1 MKKTLLLALMAT
13 AASMT
18 LAEQKTVK
26 FDFTQP
32 TVFGYEAP
40 EVSAGTNVPVGDVIT
55 LDGVTVTP
63 LTEGTTKCRFYNS
76 NNAITFR
83 LAKDCSIEIAAGGKT
98 ITSLS
103 MTGANNVYESNFS
116 SNQTNGW
123 NETSWTGEAESITIV
138 RTNATIQIASLEVTY
153 ETGGGSDKPV
163 FTTESYVGITAEG
176 LAPEFANSPE
186 PVEGTMTVNFGT
198 DNVDAI
204 ALSSSSPKN
213 VVETEPG
220 VFPGWDEWNTPEWKQ
235 KNVNMHDKKD
245 GYVPPYLYWIEGTGN
260 PVVETFPEAVM
271 TDGNPT
277 GTWRP
282 NYTYYE
288 ADGSKGMPIQGLYY
302 KFNVKKDGDLKIFVW
317 SNKGGRNTFIVDE
330 STQKAIPYEK
340 EGYVQAVQE
349 PIEVT
354 LKDINGADSA
364 TATINKMRFLSNRQ
378 IDSLHFTN
386 KNLFTADTTFV
397 NDALTGP
404 ERVAAE
410 NVARIDTTD
419 IKPWVIGHGNRPFY
433 GWLTIKAE
441 AGKTYWL
448 FQDSSQIG
456 FGGYDFTYE
465 GTAAIEEISDK
476 TVPAG
481 NGKIYDLS
489 GRQVK
494 SMTSGN
500 LYVKNGKKILVR

>member
-40 EVSAGTNVPVGDVIT
+40 EAGAFTNVPVGDVIT
-55 LDGVTVTP
+55 LDGVTVTT

-76 NNAITFR
+76 NDAITFR

-123 NETSWTGEAESITIV
+123 NETSWSGEAESITIV
-138 RTNATIQIASLEVTY
+138 RTNGTIQMATLEVTY

-198 DNVDAI
+198 DNVDVV
-204 ALSSSSPKN
+204 ALASSTPKD
-213 VVETEPG
+213 VMETEPG
-220 VFPGWDEWNTPEWKQ
+220 VFPGWAEWNVPEWKQ
-235 KNVNMHDKKD
+235 KNFNLHDKKD
-245 GYVPPYLYWIEGTGN
+245 GYEPPYLYWIEGTGN
-260 PVVETFPEAVM
+260 PVVEIGQEANM
-271 TDGNPT
+271 TDGQPD
-277 GTWRP
+277 GKWKP
-282 NYTYYE
+282 KYVYYE

-302 KFNVKKDGDLKIFVW
+302 KFNVKKDGELKVFVW
-317 SNKGGRNTFIVDE
+317 SNKNTRNTFVVDE
-330 STQKAIPYEK
+330 STMKAIPYEK

-364 TATINKMRFLSNRQ
+364 TATINKMRFLTNRQ
-378 IDSLHFTN
+378 LDSLHFTN
-386 KNLFTADTTFV
+386 KNLFKADTTFV
-397 NDALTGP
+397 NDALTGA
-404 ERVAAE
+404 ERIAAE

-419 IKPWVIGHGNRPFY
+419 LRPWVIGHGNRAFY

-476 TVPAG
+476 TVPASD
-481 NGKIYDLS
+481 GKIYDLS

-494 SMTSGN
+494 NMTSGN